1 MGYWKGRVTVLKN
14 FRIKLKTS
22 FIDFELEAE
31 GMNEEDKQF
40 IQEIIMMV
48 DRKATTHSEDI
59 AIEELK
65 KKYAAAKEG
74 YNALNPDIQ
83 GFHKGVDEYIAIAV
97 DREYEDQKNA
107 DSVEEDSINEI
118 DKQYIGAYA
127 EMAGTVENIENGNSN
142 PVYANDHIKGNKE
155 RPNILIESTE
165 DEESQNNSGTTLM
178 NGTTLTN
185 DSSVRL
191 NTNGKKIY
199 QMYYKCPRCTNKGKR
214 YIPKESIYTNCHSCH
229 FRMRVQH
236 ATTQGFPNK
245 DAFQNV
251 FIAGA
256 FNRL

>member
-1 MGYWKGRVTVLKN
+1 M
-14 FRIKLKTS
+14 KTS
-22 FIDFELEAE
+22 FIEFELEAE
-31 GMNEEDKQF
+31 DMIEEDKQF

-65 KKYAAAKEG
+65 QKYSAAKEG

-107 DSVEEDSINEI
+107 DSDKEEDTIKELE
-118 DKQYIGAYA
+118 KQYIGAVA
-127 EMAGTVENIENGNSN
+127 EMAGTVENIEGGSTNS
-142 PVYANDHIKGNKE
+142 VYSEELNKGSE
-155 RPNILIESTE
+155 EVPNMLLESTE
-165 DEESQNNSGTTLM
+165 DEESQSNTGTTLL
-178 NGTTLTN
+178 NGSTLT
-185 DSSVRL
+185 DDPSVRL
-191 NTNGKKIY
+191 STNGKEIY
-199 QMYYKCPRCTNKGKR
+199 QMYYKCPRCSNKGKR

-236 ATTQGFPNK
+236 ATTLGFPNK
-245 DAFQNV
+245 DAFQNI

-256 FNRL
+256 FKRL